1 MLHTANPEIL
11 NTLPTLASKLLI
23 ASQYHVMAPWLPK
36 NIWNPYSQVAWG
48 ESKQR
53 SPLPRFCPRIP
64 HHSSPLVNILPLG
77 DLAYVLHIFLAQFYQ
92 IIKFLFGTQAT
103 RQVPAC
109 CMDILIYC
117 SAAQPLL
124 VNITQ
129 LLQVVLCNGY
139 SGEIVLGY
147 HPVIQCI
154 STNSTNS
161 LHKRKTHRW
170 TPLGFPLIPPTG
182 NPGNLDP
189 ISPASSVSQ

>member
-1 MLHTANPEIL
+1 
-11 NTLPTLASKLLI
+11 
-23 ASQYHVMAPWLPK
+23 MAPWLPK
-36 NIWNPYSQVAWG
+36 NIWNPCSQVAWG

-109 CMDILIYC
+109 CMDILFSC
-117 SAAQPLL
+117 STAPGKHHATSAGCPVQRLL
-124 VNITQ
+124 WRDSVR
-129 LLQVVLCNGY
+129 
-139 SGEIVLGY
+139 
-147 HPVIQCI
+147 I
-154 STNSTNS
+154 SSSHTAHLNKFNKFPSQKENTS
-161 LHKRKTHRW
+161 VD
-170 TPLGFPLIPPTG
+170 PPGFSPCFPPTG